1 MKKWTDADKKEV
13 LRLWDAGHPARQIG
27 EWMGV
32 GESSIRHVLRRHFDP
47 FAGRK
52 RWFEI
57 NDHRV
62 DRAARELPPAEVI
75 ADRNRRVELP
85 DTLDSLFGDPKPG
98 SGQSAL
104 EQMRR

>member
-13 LRLWDAGHPARQIG
+13 LRLWEAGHPARQIG
-27 EWMGV
+27 AWMGV
-32 GESSIRHVLRRHFDP
+32 GESSIRHVLRRHFHP
-47 FAGRK
+47 FANRN

-57 NDHRV
+57 HDHRV
-62 DRAARELPPAEVI
+62 DRVTRAQPPAAVI
-75 ADRNRRVELP
+75 AERDRRMELP
-85 DTLDSLFGDPKPG
+85 DTLESFFGDPKPG